1 MNSLQIY
8 ISKLQ
13 GIVNDFD
20 NLVTES
26 VDETKQ
32 IATAYNKEQMIYGQD
47 SADGI
52 IGEYNWKEYGQMKAQ
67 MNPFADGKVDLRLT
81 GAFHKAM
88 NANINGNVMVID
100 STDSKRNKL
109 VAKYGEEIFGLNT
122 KNKKRYKKDV
132 NLYLFRVIKNRL
144 K

>member
-13 GIVNDFD
+13 KVVNDWPD
-20 NLVTES
+20 LVTES
-26 VDETKQ
+26 VEETKET
-32 IATAYNKEQMIYGQD
+32 ATKYNREQMMDGYD
-47 SADGI
+47 STDEE
-52 IGEYNWKEYGQMKAQ
+52 IGGYASYEYEQMKQ
-67 MNPFADGKVDLRLT
+67 ELNPFANGRVDLKLT

-88 NANINGNVMVID
+88 NAKVNGNVLTID

-109 VAKYGEEIFGLNT
+109 VEKYGEKIFGLNT
-122 KNKKRYKKDV
+122 KNQKRYKKDV
-132 NLYLFRVIKNRL
+132 NLYLFRLIKNRL